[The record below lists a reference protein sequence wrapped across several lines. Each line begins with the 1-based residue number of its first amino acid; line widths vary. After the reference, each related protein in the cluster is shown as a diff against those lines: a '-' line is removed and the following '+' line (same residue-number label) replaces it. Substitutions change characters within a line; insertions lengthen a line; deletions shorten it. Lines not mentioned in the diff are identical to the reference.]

1 MGEHVLVFS
10 LGESIAGG
18 IPFHFVRASN
28 NLVPRGRDSFVQ
40 QRDYYS
46 SVTPSAVQKSR
57 PLRGRDWRDKR
68 NTMAARSFFVQVRV
82 CLIPYTVKIIIF
94 KL

>member
-46 SVTPSAVQKSR
+46 SVTPSAVQKWR
-57 PLRGRDWRDKR
+57 PLRVEIGEINETLWPR
-68 NTMAARSFFVQVRV
+68 AAFSCKFAFVWFHT
-82 CLIPYTVKIIIF
+82 L
-94 KL
+94 